1 MKGYTTAQRRLL
13 TEYFERHCDQQL
25 TAERIAADMMQS
37 GDISR
42 SAVYRNIDRMVKEG
56 QLRRFAT
63 EDGRLTYQYLAS
75 AHCCEHIHMQCTRC
89 GRIFHMEDHSAET
102 ALKKALASTHFQIDQ
117 QRTVLYGVCGGCN

>member
-1 MKGYTTAQRRLL
+1 MKGYMTAQRRLL
-13 TEYFERHCDQQL
+13 VEYFEQHCDRQL
-25 TAERIAADMMQS
+25 TAEQIAADMQS
-37 GDISR
+37 GEISR

-63 EDGRLTYQYLAS
+63 EDGRFTYQYVAS

-89 GRIFHMEDHSAET
+89 GKIFHMEDHSAET
-102 ALKKALASTHFQIDQ
+102 ALNAALAESDFKIDR